1 MPLLPPGKK
10 RCPDTFLADTGA
22 SLEHP
27 SLPPG
32 CCQRVLA
39 WDKSLLPSS
48 GPGAGPGAHR
58 AGGCSG
64 SPAGSPRGPW
74 GHGSRSRHRLAPPGL
89 GCPPHTWPQSSAEV
103 GVFWCFFIFLLSFF
117 GKCTWLAAPG
127 RAGCVCASP
136 RVVFPAGGWFFPKLG
151 ISGLRFVIIIG
162 MGSLSRNAPQLDFR
176 CIRNQSRFK
185 LIFLVKCTFKKPGAP
200 PDGMA
205 KREVVTLCRS
215 WGPEKQDEFREWGN
229 TCKGNGS
236 GTDRRP
242 SPHEGS

>member
-10 RCPDTFLADTGA
+10 RCPDTFPADTGA

-127 RAGCVCASP
+127 HAGCACASP

-162 MGSLSRNAPQLDFR
+162 TESLSRNAPQLDFR
-176 CIRNQSRFK
+176 CI
-185 LIFLVKCTFKKPGAP
+185 
-200 PDGMA
+200 
-205 KREVVTLCRS
+205 
-215 WGPEKQDEFREWGN
+215 
-229 TCKGNGS
+229 
-236 GTDRRP
+236 
-242 SPHEGS
+242 